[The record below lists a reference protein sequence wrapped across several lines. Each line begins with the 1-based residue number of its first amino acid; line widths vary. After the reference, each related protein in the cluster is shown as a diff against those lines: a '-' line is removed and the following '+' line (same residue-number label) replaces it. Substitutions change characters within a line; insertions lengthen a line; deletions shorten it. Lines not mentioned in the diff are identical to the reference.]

1 MIGAKLMLEQQ
12 WLEPGVF
19 NIEQFNPDPF
29 MEAMNAYGLPW
40 KVIELDGFDLEE
52 QTDS

>member
-1 MIGAKLMLEQQ
+1 MIGAKMMLEKH

-29 MEAMNAYGLPW
+29 MEDMNKYGLPW
-40 KVIELDGFDLEE
+40 KVVELDSFNLDTL
-52 QTDS
+52 D